1 MHHPCSFSKP
11 VKIHIYVGLWG
22 NIECGSENWGPKG
35 YPHELPKND
44 EKGSKWPRSAGLD
57 GQIVEPCPHQTRTT
71 MHLCSGVRSPCN
83 PKACHQC
90 PISDVPDFCPHRT
103 PIQEACNH
111 RIDGKTETGH
121 LYSMVKA
128 MVSRSDFPNKTNPF
142 LQIVPHFDVWVSS
155 PWTGCAFPGSPPS
168 AKTSPEKSQGYRNPW
183 HPKLAYDPIVLT
195 IRVTPTSQNSTP
207 FPMKYNED

>member
-57 GQIVEPCPHQTRTT
+57 GQIVEPCPRHFSSPR
-71 MHLCSGVRSPCN
+71 HLCSAVSSPCN

-142 LQIVPHFDVWVSS
+142 YRLCPTLMFEYLPHDTGHLGRGFQPAVPFQEVRLRRKLHLKSRRDI
-155 PWTGCAFPGSPPS
+155 AIPGTPS
-168 AKTSPEKSQGYRNPW
+168 WLMIP
-183 HPKLAYDPIVLT
+183 
-195 IRVTPTSQNSTP
+195 
-207 FPMKYNED
+207 